1 MLVWVFWNIIKYGFF
16 MVYIWLPFIFI
27 INYYFLWYVHM
38 WFSIICLWYG
48 FSHLILL
55 VLTGHSKHEE
65 THRSMVSY
73 STLLSLVEH
82 QLETKVAWL
91 AILQTNVRLHHVLTA
106 FLVSSGVEMKH
117 IFYCWVVLCFFMC
130 SFFMLIYLTD
140 DGNQRRI
147 PLFLGKSCVSRW
159 RRDWSSM
166 TKVLPLERI
175 LMWWNLPLTMCSRSP
190 YNLEMVWCFCI
201 IL

>member
-1 MLVWVFWNIIKYGFF
+1 MGILEHNQVWIFHGVHLAAILFYHKLLFSLVCAHVIFNNLFMVWFLSSYSFGVDRALKTRGNTPKYGLIFHSS
-16 MVYIWLPFIFI
+16 FIGRASARNKGRMARYLANKCSI
-27 INYYFLWYVHM
+27 ASRIDC
-38 WFSIICLWYG
+38 FSGKFCCW
-48 FSHLILL
+48 
-55 VLTGHSKHEE
+55 
-65 THRSMVSY
+65 
-73 STLLSLVEH
+73 
-82 QLETKVAWL
+82 
-91 AILQTNVRLHHVLTA
+91 N
-106 FLVSSGVEMKH
+106 EMKH